1 MTRMDA
7 LLLIILVLVG
17 LTTWSAYIIEKK
29 VSNIEKRVDDIQ
41 SKLADA
47 HDTKYHGK
55 AQSET
60 PVN

>member
-7 LLLIILVLVG
+7 VILIILVLVG
-17 LTTWSAYIIEKK
+17 LTTWSTYIIEKK
-29 VSNIEKRVDDIQ
+29 VRNMEKKVDDIQ

-47 HDTKYHGK
+47 RDTTYHGK
-55 AQSET
+55 AQSGT